1 MYFKHKCK
9 IQSDAVTHVI
19 DSYAMSHGVNIVN
32 DVKTQGKTTNTG
44 KMLVKLN
51 FEWIIFDCL
60 HFCAV
65 GKLARKA

>member
-9 IQSDAVTHVI
+9 IQSDDVTHVI

-51 FEWIIFDCL
+51 F
-60 HFCAV
+60 
-65 GKLARKA
+65 

>member
-51 FEWIIFDCL
+51 F
-60 HFCAV
+60 
-65 GKLARKA
+65 